1 MVSPNALTQPG
12 CFCAAGLQIRP
23 VSRRFLLGVCG
34 SGVFGQGLFLR
45 CPLLSLLCSRNTRS
59 LLKASWLQLPCAFG
73 YSCFE
78 ILITKAPA
86 PLPIAQRR
94 KKLNNILEEGLRA
107 ALQFNLITRGNK
119 RIPHAEIFYLT
130 LRCLILP
137 SQQFLNIFQES
148 F

>member
-1 MVSPNALTQPG
+1 MPRDSKSARV
-12 CFCAAGLQIRP
+12 C
-23 VSRRFLLGVCG
+23 RRFLLGVCG
-34 SGVFGQGLFLR
+34 SRVSGQGLFLR

-59 LLKASWLQLPCAFG
+59 LLKASWLQVPCAFV